1 MFALHHHTPPS
12 YSLEEGE
19 ILPIHNLAHAFDA
32 AADAHTQQLPPH
44 VQHQLNNAQIARM
57 QNHILNMNGDM
68 ISLTASILS
77 MNLGPAVNTQIQ
89 RILHRII
96 DWNVN
101 ATTQHILDM
110 DVDESSS
117 DEPSIA
123 PEFSGSSGI
132 FGSSEDPGE
141 LATGIDTPSSD
152 PAHTYLFGE
161 MWNRDDIMEEDLE
174 DDAEHAPP
182 PTPPPAGEHQTN
194 KNMSQLQLMDMPVE
208 LQAMIMER

>member
-1 MFALHHHTPPS
+1 M
-12 YSLEEGE
+12 
-19 ILPIHNLAHAFDA
+19 HAFDA
-32 AADAHTQQLPPH
+32 AADAHTH
-44 VQHQLNNAQIARM
+44 RLNNAQIARM
-57 QNHILNMNGDM
+57 QNRILSMNSDM

-89 RILHRII
+89 RILHTVI

-101 ATTQHILDM
+101 ATTQQILDM

-117 DEPSIA
+117 EESSITT
-123 PEFSGSSGI
+123 EFYGSSGI

-141 LATGIDTPSSD
+141 LATGIDTTSSD
-152 PAHTYLFGE
+152 SAHTYLFGE
-161 MWNRDDIMEEDLE
+161 MWHRDDIMEEDLE

-208 LQAMIMER
+208 LRAMIMER